1 MAKFSHR
8 KKILQAMPTRV
19 ILVTFLLVFIGSKS
33 SLAQEDHSFR
43 KFYAGIELGA
53 GGLELSRN
61 QLDEG
66 RTARFALGVYG
77 GYRPFRWLRAGINL
91 NGWLIEPYNQFFFFY
106 FEEEGIS
113 ISNIYGQV
121 QVFPLRE
128 QPLFLNF
135 QGGSSKYVNLNP
147 DAQNAPGTGGKIG
160 LGYEYPLGK
169 NLGLSLTAN
178 WGFGKFGDITFQSV
192 SVTDQHYDVFEILLG
207 ITYR

>member
-1 MAKFSHR
+1 MSTR
-8 KKILQAMPTRV
+8 IILV
-19 ILVTFLLVFIGSKS
+19 ISLVTFLGNQPTFS
-33 SLAQEDHSFR
+33 QEEQPFR

-61 QLDEG
+61 QLNEG
-66 RTARFALGVYG
+66 RTARFALGIYG

-178 WGFGKFGDITFQSV
+178 WGFGSFRDITLQNISFTNQR
-192 SVTDQHYDVFEILLG
+192 YDVFEVLLG

>member
-1 MAKFSHR
+1 MSAPIIMVISLVAF
-8 KKILQAMPTRV
+8 LGNQPT
-19 ILVTFLLVFIGSKS
+19 S
-33 SLAQEDHSFR
+33 AQEEQSFR

-61 QLDEG
+61 QLNEG
-66 RTARFALGVYG
+66 RTTRFALGIYG

-121 QVFPLRE
+121 QVFPLKE

-147 DAQNAPGTGGKIG
+147 DAQNALGTGGKLG

-169 NLGLSLTAN
+169 NFGLSLTAN

-192 SVTDQHYDVFEILLG
+192 SVTNQHYDVFEVLLG

>member
-1 MAKFSHR
+1 MSTR
-8 KKILQAMPTRV
+8 IILV
-19 ILVTFLLVFIGSKS
+19 ISLVTFLGNQPTF
-33 SLAQEDHSFR
+33 AQEEQPFR

-61 QLDEG
+61 QLNEG
-66 RTARFALGVYG
+66 RTARFALGIYG

-106 FEEEGIS
+106 FEEVGIS

-178 WGFGKFGDITFQSV
+178 WGFGSFRD
-192 SVTDQHYDVFEILLG
+192 VTLQNISFTNQRYDVFEVLLG

>member
-1 MAKFSHR
+1 MSAR
-8 KKILQAMPTRV
+8 IIMV
-19 ILVTFLLVFIGSKS
+19 ISLVAFLGNQTTS
-33 SLAQEDHSFR
+33 AQEEQSFR

-61 QLDEG
+61 QLNEG
-66 RTARFALGVYG
+66 RTTRFALGIYG

-121 QVFPLRE
+121 QVFPLKE

-147 DAQNAPGTGGKIG
+147 DAQNALGTGGKLG
-160 LGYEYPLGK
+160 LGYEYPLGR
-169 NLGLSLTAN
+169 NFGLSLTAN

-192 SVTDQHYDVFEILLG
+192 SVTNQHYDVFEVLLG

>member
-1 MAKFSHR
+1 MSTRIIFVISLVAF
-8 KKILQAMPTRV
+8 LGNQPT
-19 ILVTFLLVFIGSKS
+19 F
-33 SLAQEDHSFR
+33 AQEEQPFR

-61 QLDEG
+61 QLNEG
-66 RTARFALGVYG
+66 RSARFALGIYG
-77 GYRPFRWLRAGINL
+77 GYRPFRWLRAGVNL

-128 QPLFLNF
+128 EPLFLNF

-178 WGFGKFGDITFQSV
+178 WGFGSFRD
-192 SVTDQHYDVFEILLG
+192 VTLQNISFTNQRYDVFEVLLG

>member
-1 MAKFSHR
+1 MSIRIIFVISLVAF
-8 KKILQAMPTRV
+8 LGNQPT
-19 ILVTFLLVFIGSKS
+19 
-33 SLAQEDHSFR
+33 LAQEAQPFR

-61 QLDEG
+61 QLNEG
-66 RTARFALGVYG
+66 RTARFALGIYG
-77 GYRPFRWLRAGINL
+77 GYRPFRWLRAGVNL

-128 QPLFLNF
+128 EPLFLNF

-178 WGFGKFGDITFQSV
+178 WGFGSFRD
-192 SVTDQHYDVFEILLG
+192 VTLQNISFTNQRYDVFEVLLG